1 MEPLGK
7 DHLRYLEVVVLL
19 EVVQITY
26 LQAMIQQAIMSPI
39 IEEIAII
46 TVLMLVFLRVDMQIR
61 ELVICSNLQLID
73 LK

>member
-26 LQAMIQQAIMSPI
+26 LQAMIQQAIMSQI
-39 IEEIAII
+39 TEEVAII

-73 LK
+73 

>member
-26 LQAMIQQAIMSPI
+26 LQAMIQQAIMSQI
-39 IEEIAII
+39 IEEVAII